1 MTTKAAKRVVKMSV
15 IPKIRTLRD
24 SMLLPRKT
32 FSRLIGFSERAVAE
46 WESGKQQPNEL
57 AERRLQELRRL
68 QDALK
73 TVVKAEAI
81 PQWINTPNEAFGGL
95 KPLEVIERG
104 ETDRLWRMIYFIESG
119 VAS

>member
-1 MTTKAAKRVVKMSV
+1 MTTKVVKMSV

-81 PQWINTPNEAFGGL
+81 PLWINTPNEAFGGL